1 MEVLGQLNPSVM
13 VDLDLDTYDFGRL
26 SSLGTLFRNVGE
38 QLLHG
43 GRQARIACLQELATQ
58 APQALCSIALHVP
71 FDVLV
76 RELDG
81 VIYDTVG
88 SEGAAA
94 AAFPS
99 LTIPI
104 GGVDTN
110 RLARD
115 HSWHGDK
122 MRVSPASPRPASGDH
137 TEVRRNSVMSA
148 LYRAGT
154 LLGRRKDADADGLGW
169 EASQHLSDPHQSSAD
184 MDADDNGP
192 IDRTWHGTKVSQEQL
207 QSGSYEYSAVPRH
220 GSLRLP
226 PSKPYGFEGM
236 QLVPRAGMLDALQLL
251 SGVLG
256 MEFLINFTMP
266 CLRHKDS
273 DQVQLARLIGQL
285 HYSATTAGCSDAA
298 GELRAIHI
306 RMLRSGDEL
315 QQINSIKSLPDFT
328 RHDSMPVAAHIEKCC
343 ELLVEILCDNAAAMP
358 DSTRL
363 HLLESFVYV
372 VPSFVRRSD
381 EDILQ
386 HEVGVSGGTAL
397 THQIQHPKTLQGLD
411 SRRISAAMHSAV
423 CRLLEAATQ
432 ARQDK
437 WLADGGPHRAS
448 EAGGSGGL
456 PPIPAA
462 PDRDDMTTQGLWNA
476 SPTAEAKTKRTLEE
490 RYVDAALAV
499 VRMCGRDRRRR
510 FTAQELVNVAR
521 AMGPWRVMIACSFIH
536 RALASGL
543 AALSRQVMA
552 LDDHGERRFTL

>member
-1 MEVLGQLNPSVM
+1 MSFCAHLRHVRFVGTRGLATAALSESYESTCRWCFGEAALSAVESIRKGTRAALRLQHQATFGKPQGQIVAMCGNQSLTFTSQESYEYRLRSFLNQFRTSSTSGAWNRAVEVLGQLNPSVM

-88 SEGAAA
+88 SDGGSGATHAAA
-94 AAFPS
+94 SQS
-99 LTIPI
+99 LPI
-104 GGVDTN
+104 GAGADPL
-110 RLARD
+110 RRD

-122 MRVSPASPRPASGDH
+122 MRVSPSSPRASSGDQQ
-137 TEVRRNSVMSA
+137 VGSGGSGRKGSVMSA
-148 LYRAGT
+148 LYRAGN
-154 LLGRRKDADADGLGW
+154 LLGRRRDLDDGGIGW
-169 EASQHLSDPHQSSAD
+169 EGTGGSLHSSDPHQTSAGYD
-184 MDADDNGP
+184 EDGNGP

-207 QSGSYEYSAVPRH
+207 QSGTYEYSEVPRH
-220 GSLRLP
+220 GALRLP

-236 QLVPRAGMLDALQLL
+236 QLIPRAGMLDALQLL

-298 GELRAIHI
+298 TELRNIHI

-315 QQINSIKSLPDFT
+315 QQINGIKSLPDFT
-328 RHDSMPVAAHIEKCC
+328 RHDSVVVAAHMETCC
-343 ELLVEILCDNAAAMP
+343 KLLVDILCDKTSSMP

-372 VPSFVRRSD
+372 VPSFVGRRD
-381 EDILQ
+381 EDIMQ
-386 HEVGVSGGTAL
+386 
-397 THQIQHPKTLQGLD
+397 K
-411 SRRISAAMHSAV
+411 
-423 CRLLEAATQ
+423 
-432 ARQDK
+432 
-437 WLADGGPHRAS
+437 
-448 EAGGSGGL
+448 
-456 PPIPAA
+456 
-462 PDRDDMTTQGLWNA
+462 
-476 SPTAEAKTKRTLEE
+476 
-490 RYVDAALAV
+490 
-499 VRMCGRDRRRR
+499 
-510 FTAQELVNVAR
+510 
-521 AMGPWRVMIACSFIH
+521 
-536 RALASGL
+536 
-543 AALSRQVMA
+543 
-552 LDDHGERRFTL
+552 